1 MINPFYIHL
10 QIAQPQLHDALQ
22 LWVAGCTDLKL
33 TSQATLAHIQLLDW
47 PAFDH
52 MRQSGNALPHAY
64 IVFIDALNTQ
74 QETQVLTSGA
84 LDCLHIGSLQD
95 HIQLRLSMHIQR
107 LQHVLKLESL
117 SVTDTLTGLFNRRK
131 FDQELDI
138 CWRQG
143 IREQTPSALLY
154 IDVDHFKAF
163 NDTYGHLAGDQ
174 CLRELAKVFS
184 NEAVRPYDVA
194 SRIGGEEFAIIL
206 PNTHKAGALHVAH
219 RIIQQVA
226 QLNILNE
233 HTRLGRLSLS
243 IGLACCLPSQQ
254 GSIKHWQEQADDA
267 LYAAKENGRNQV
279 VSEVSVP
286 AGHETE
292 FFN

>member
-1 MINPFYIHL
+1 MIRPFYVHL
-10 QIAQPQLHDALQ
+10 HIAKPEVHDALQ
-22 LWVAGCTDLKL
+22 LWVSGCTDLQLSASAEKAHL
-33 TSQATLAHIQLLDW
+33 TVLDW
-47 PAFDH
+47 QSFSQYRQQGKPLPNAF
-52 MRQSGNALPHAY
+52 
-64 IVFIDALNTQ
+64 IVLVDQLNSP

-84 LDCLHIGSLQD
+84 LDCLFIEGLMD
-95 HIQLRLSMHIQR
+95 NIQLRLSMQIQR
-107 LQHVLKLESL
+107 LQYVLKLESL

-131 FDQELDI
+131 FDQELDT

-174 CLRELAKVFS
+174 CLRELAQLLR

-194 SRIGGEEFAIIL
+194 ARIGGEEFAIIL

-219 RIIQQVA
+219 RIINQVA

-243 IGLACCLPSQQ
+243 IGLACCLPSKQ

-279 VSEVSVP
+279 IHDVKVP
-286 AGHETE
+286 SNHETE
-292 FFN
+292 FFS